1 MQIWTF
7 FIIIAIALALSLK
20 LFVPCNFIFQ
30 RRIYHC
36 NNVLEW
42 TVVISSVLKIGHL

>member
-20 LFVPCNFIFQ
+20 LFVLYHATSFFRGEFI
-30 RRIYHC
+30 
-36 NNVLEW
+36 
-42 TVVISSVLKIGHL
+42 TVIMS